1 MAELSSIDLPI
12 AWAMEIPISLFYR

>member
-12 AWAMEIPISLFYR
+12 AWAMEIPISLSYR